1 MRVQKI
7 KAWFRKY
14 PLMISVCY
22 LVFYLLAFQ
31 WLEKNTVPKYI
42 IHCKLDEWIPFC
54 EVFIIPY
61 IFWFPYII
69 GSFLWFCR
77 RGWEDYIKLCQ
88 MVFSGLTIC
97 LILYYIFPT
106 G

>member
-1 MRVQKI
+1 MGHCRKTNIGDVIMRVQKI

-42 IHCKLDEWIPFC
+42 IHCKL
-54 EVFIIPY
+54 
-61 IFWFPYII
+61 
-69 GSFLWFCR
+69 GRL
-77 RGWEDYIKLCQ
+77 
-88 MVFSGLTIC
+88 
-97 LILYYIFPT
+97 
-106 G
+106 